1 MPIQNTDLMVIQQAG
16 TPYKVSAQTL
26 KTFFQTGVTLNPAT
40 ASTLGGIKV
49 GTNLSV
55 TADGTLSANVTGAIT
70 YKGTANLTAAPGSGV
85 TTGLATGHLYVNTT
99 AGTIDN
105 GWTGIGGQ
113 TGAVGEMVIWDGAK
127 WDIIGVGASSGVTSV
142 TGTAPVTIGGTATAP
157 NVSVT
162 NAVASASGAGGS
174 AGLMTAVDK
183 EKLDGI
189 ASGAA
194 AGTVTNVTG
203 TAPVQ
208 VATGTTTPVI
218 SVDAASTTA
227 SGIVQLADAAAVTAG
242 TAGRV
247 VTADQLKATNDAI
260 ATAAGGGITGL
271 SGTAPVTVTGPNTAK
286 VVAVADALTTAK
298 GVVQLAT
305 SAETAFSVASPLAT
319 KAVTPAGLKANY
331 MPLDI
336 TLLTLLP

>member
-40 ASTLGGIKV
+40 ASVLGGIKV
-49 GTNLSV
+49 GTNLTV
-55 TADGTLSANVTGAIT
+55 TADGTLSANVTGALA
-70 YKGTANLTAAPGSGV
+70 YQGTANLTVAP
-85 TTGLATGHLYVNTT
+85 TGTALTPAIGHLYVNTT
-99 AGTIDN
+99 AGTAAA
-105 GWTGIGGQ
+105 GWTGIAGKAA
-113 TGAVGEMVIWDGAK
+113 AVGEMVLWDGAK
-127 WDIIGVGASSGVTSV
+127 WDIVGVGASSGVTSV

-162 NAVASASGAGGS
+162 NAVASTSGAGGS

-194 AGTVTNVTG
+194 TGTVTNVTG

-218 SVDAASTTA
+218 SVTAASTTA
-227 SGIVQLADAAAVTAG
+227 TGIVQLADAAAVTAG
-242 TAGRV
+242 TAGLV
-247 VTADQLKATNDAI
+247 VTADQLKLTNDAI

-271 SGTAPVTVTGPNTAK
+271 TGTAPVTITGPNTAK

-305 SAETAFSVASPLAT
+305 SAETAFSVASPVAT

-336 TLLTLLP
+336 NLLTLLP